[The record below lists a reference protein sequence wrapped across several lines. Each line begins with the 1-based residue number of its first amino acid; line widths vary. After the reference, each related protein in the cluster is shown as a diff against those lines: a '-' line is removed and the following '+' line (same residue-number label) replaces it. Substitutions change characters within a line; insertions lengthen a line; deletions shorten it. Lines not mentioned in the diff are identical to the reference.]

1 MKKIMVLF
9 FCINSLIG
17 NAQDA
22 KSCLL
27 VATYLIDNGSD
38 DLLCQSVGYLKEFV
52 ADEKQAKVAEK
63 KAWDKA
69 PGLITD
75 VNFINATSAVLIYQY
90 DLNNGQ
96 SCKPTKIKLEKAASL
111 DECMTYYSSSVER
124 LKKENASNF
133 KIIFQWEGKN
143 KNRIFTLL
151 QMSDLDIEVTEVK
164 NVNGIMACKMKF
176 KNNNK
181 IKAARFYYQDEY
193 GKNHNIVIP
202 PGSDYMMLSGK
213 FKSGSLM
220 KPSFEDYEET
230 EPFDLI
236 KQAKGKVNEVK
247 GKVYKFMT
255 SDYLRVEEVEVKEK
269 EKPSSQPAVDGIRG

>member
-1 MKKIMVLF
+1 MKKFIVLI
-9 FCINSLIG
+9 FCINSLIC

-52 ADEKQAKVAEK
+52 ADEKQAKVMERK
-63 KAWDKA
+63 LWDKA
-69 PGLITD
+69 PGLLTG
-75 VNFINATSAVLIYQY
+75 VTFINSTSAVLVYQY
-90 DLNNGQ
+90 ELINGPG
-96 SCKPTKIKLEKAASL
+96 CKPTKIKLEKAASL
-111 DECMTYYSSSVER
+111 DECMTYYTSSVER

-151 QMSDLDIEVTEVK
+151 QISDLDIEVTEVK

-181 IKAARFYYQDEY
+181 IKGARFYYQDEY
-193 GKNHNIVIP
+193 GKEHNIVIP
-202 PGSDYMMLSGK
+202 PGSDYTMLSGK

-220 KPSFEDYEET
+220 KASFEDYEEM

-236 KQAKGKVNEVK
+236 QHVK
-247 GKVYKFMT
+247 EKVYKFIT

-269 EKPSSQPAVDGIRG
+269 PSKQPAVHGIRG

>member
-1 MKKIMVLF
+1 MKKIIALLF
-9 FCINSLIG
+9 SVNSFVCY
-17 NAQDA
+17 AQDS

-52 ADEKQAKVAEK
+52 ADENQAKVAER

-69 PGLITD
+69 PGLITG

-90 DLNNGQ
+90 DLINGPG
-96 SCKPTKIKLEKAASL
+96 CKPTKINLEKATSL
-111 DECMTYYSSSVER
+111 DECMKYYSSSVER

-143 KNRIFTLL
+143 KNRVFTLL
-151 QMSDLDIEVTEVK
+151 QISDLDIEVTEVK

-181 IKAARFYYQDEY
+181 IKGARFYYQDEF
-193 GKNHNIVIP
+193 GKEHNIVIP
-202 PGSDYMMLSGK
+202 PGSDNTMLSGK
-213 FKSGSLM
+213 FKSGNLM
-220 KPSFEDYEET
+220 KASFEDYEEM

-236 KQAKGKVNEVK
+236 QHVK
-247 GKVYKFMT
+247 EKVYKFIT
-255 SDYLRVEEVEVKEK
+255 SDYLRVEEVNQK
-269 EKPSSQPAVDGIRG
+269 EKPSKQPAVHGIRG